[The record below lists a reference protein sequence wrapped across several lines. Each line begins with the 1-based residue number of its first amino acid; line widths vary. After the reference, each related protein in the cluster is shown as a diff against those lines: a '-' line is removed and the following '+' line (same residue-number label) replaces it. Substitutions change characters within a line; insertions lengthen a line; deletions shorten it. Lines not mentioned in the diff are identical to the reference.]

1 VVAELEMSN
10 EELEYDIV
18 KEVVQNGSGKPSEN
32 KEDHHHV
39 HKDRAD
45 LLKLRHIIQV
55 QEDSIRELEREI
67 IELKKLVHDKR
78 ISETS
83 NDMAPS
89 PTATPAAA
97 IAKEVTP
104 AVATPAAAATS
115 TTTTPAAATAE
126 AVTPS
131 VATPAATS
139 ATATPA
145 ATGNP
150 APSTRTRTK
159 TVVKRKFVKSS
170 KLVHPFT
177 TYPKKR
183 RRSAR
188 IGARVVKSRKN

>member
-1 VVAELEMSN
+1 MVAELAMSN

-18 KEVVQNGSGKPSEN
+18 KEAVQGGGGKPNEN
-32 KEDHHHV
+32 KEDHHHM

-45 LLKLRHIIQV
+45 LSKLRHIIQV

-67 IELKKLVHDKR
+67 IEIKKLVHDKR
-78 ISETS
+78 ILETS

-89 PTATPAAA
+89 PTATPAVA
-97 IAKEVTP
+97 TP
-104 AVATPAAAATS
+104 ATAAATTTLATATPAAAA
-115 TTTTPAAATAE
+115 
-126 AVTPS
+126 
-131 VATPAATS
+131 
-139 ATATPA
+139 
-145 ATGNP
+145 GNP
-150 APSTRTRTK
+150 APSTRTKIK

-188 IGARVVKSRKN
+188 IGARVVKSPKN